1 MDINGASTK
10 TTAVTMSQEISL
22 SIEETNILRVKA
34 GLKPIPVPVNDQQEK
49 KKDEDG
55 VISLSIEETNKLR
68 ARIGLPLIPTESTI
82 LDSDVKNF
90 EKHQQEISN
99 KQKNDELQQRINDAK
114 FKANKRKLV
123 SNETLIDRSK
133 ELDTDDWL
141 LKLTNNEDDESKA
154 KKKQKT
160 NKNRK
165 DDEVLAVIGHSAKEL
180 RSIGDNEILTLKDTD
195 LFDEDDEDIL
205 TSETLSRQAKL
216 KRDLAER
223 KEAESIKFNGR
234 HYRNND
240 DEGDGE
246 DNDLDNSAL
255 IGNDRVIINKN
266 TVNLPQVQPSKAESD
281 KSNIAKFNNL
291 FDEIDDIEDKEPKP
305 VIKMKK
311 IKKRKPAKVSKQRK
325 LDDEVSV
332 QLISMEDESGDEDS
346 DISQSLA
353 NFRTKKLNL
362 QANFTPEKLA
372 EEIAANRRW
381 EFERKLEKESLTKN
395 IYDDTVG
402 FLNNLEN
409 NILSDDEK
417 PREDIQ
423 DDPHSNGVSKSGD
436 TDTFVE
442 KSTTPKFSGG
452 LADTLKFLKSKNI
465 IESPSNNSQVKSQ
478 ELERQEVAKKS
489 ELLKMKISI
498 EERILREELTKN
510 KEYIL
515 MPKSEKASYF
525 EKLLDS
531 RLKEKGIVIK
541 DDDLK
546 VYNPKVQITYKDRM
560 GNVLDRKKAWKEFSH
575 QYHGTGLD
583 KNKKK

>member
-1 MDINGASTK
+1 M
-10 TTAVTMSQEISL
+10 
-22 SIEETNILRVKA
+22 
-34 GLKPIPVPVNDQQEK
+34 
-49 KKDEDG
+49 
-55 VISLSIEETNKLR
+55 
-68 ARIGLPLIPTESTI
+68 
-82 LDSDVKNF
+82 
-90 EKHQQEISN
+90 
-99 KQKNDELQQRINDAK
+99 
-114 FKANKRKLV
+114 
-123 SNETLIDRSK
+123 
-133 ELDTDDWL
+133 
-141 LKLTNNEDDESKA
+141 
-154 KKKQKT
+154 
-160 NKNRK
+160 
-165 DDEVLAVIGHSAKEL
+165 
-180 RSIGDNEILTLKDTD
+180 RSIGDNEILTLKDTG
-195 LFDEDDEDIL
+195 LFDEDSEDIL

-332 QLISMEDESGDEDS
+332 QLISMEDESGDEDN

-353 NFRTKKLNL
+353 NFRTKKLNS

-409 NILSDDEK
+409 NILSDDEN
-417 PREDIQ
+417 Q
-423 DDPHSNGVSKSGD
+423 
-436 TDTFVE
+436 E
-442 KSTTPKFSGG
+442 KIYKTTHILTEFQN
-452 LADTLKFLKSKNI
+452 LATQTL
-465 IESPSNNSQVKSQ
+465 
-478 ELERQEVAKKS
+478 
-489 ELLKMKISI
+489 LLKKY
-498 EERILREELTKN
+498 N
-510 KEYIL
+510 
-515 MPKSEKASYF
+515 SE
-525 EKLLDS
+525 
-531 RLKEKGIVIK
+531 
-541 DDDLK
+541 
-546 VYNPKVQITYKDRM
+546 VQ
-560 GNVLDRKKAWKEFSH
+560 WWSC
-575 QYHGTGLD
+575 
-583 KNKKK
+583 